1 MKETQKST
9 GVNQSS
15 GHFEKMLGEID
26 DYAIIFLNK
35 EGIITKWNRGAEKIK
50 GYPAAEAIGKN
61 FEMFYPEEDK
71 RSGLPRRLLQQAA
84 ETGKAIYEGWRVRK
98 DATFFWGSVLITA
111 LHDEKGEVMG
121 FAKVTR
127 DLTERKHAEDVLR
140 KKNRELERINQELSS
155 FAYIASHDLQEPL
168 RKIQTFISRIS
179 ELEKDNL
186 SERSRDYFTR
196 IENAG
201 ERMQQLINDLLSYSR
216 TRPDETKMED
226 VDLNALLRD
235 VIKNL
240 SQAIEE
246 KHATVDVGDLPH
258 VRGIKFQLQQLFAN
272 LLSNALKFSRAG
284 VRPHIRV
291 AALKENLTEEEV
303 REGNQIIVEDNGI
316 GFDEEYKEKIFE
328 LFQRLH
334 GRSEYAGTGIGLA
347 IVKKIVENHNGSIY
361 ATSVPGQGST
371 FHISLPS

>member
-1 MKETQKST
+1 
-9 GVNQSS
+9 
-15 GHFEKMLGEID
+15 
-26 DYAIIFLNK
+26 
-35 EGIITKWNRGAEKIK
+35 
-50 GYPAAEAIGKN
+50 
-61 FEMFYPEEDK
+61 
-71 RSGLPRRLLQQAA
+71 
-84 ETGKAIYEGWRVRK
+84 VRK